1 MSFDLDP
8 NVNIDRAE
16 DDNDPEDV
24 ASYLGG
30 EGLYGRVPGGPQV
43 GAANRSQAR
52 GGVGMARGGP
62 VPRSAGQAPSPQGA
76 LGRVPSHLSLA
87 ASAASASVIPTSGY
101 FGSQKRQ
108 AVEINARRV
117 ICPKHARGAH
127 GSRDYARHQEAATKA
142 IPYPFASAKH
152 FHAKNADGE
161 ASNKYANLQ
170 SEYAGNLAKI
180 KTLKR
185 RMDAWDMISPFV
197 IPDFIDPYALSVEDR
212 WGDRK
217 LTGVNLLKNWGKV
230 TLKQC
235 RNWQRD
241 SFDYACTED
250 LTSMEWAKSLM
261 MNSCD
266 VLLVDR
272 IDEKFDELDLY
283 EQGGVTY
290 IKIALDEMFT
300 ISNTVVTTLQGFFEA
315 FAKEGIAKVP
325 NENVRVATEQ
335 IIAVAERLAE
345 VSALPSEST
354 RHILEGFTRCSVIV
368 FRQTFAH
375 LLVAERLQQL
385 RYLTNRNDSSRLID
399 IKRLCKEANDL
410 FNSLNV
416 SNEWNIPSKHRVD
429 ACFNCGDPDHGV
441 PKCPKPIDQN
451 RIDKAKADFSKNG
464 GGRGG
469 GSRRGGDGGRFAGR
483 GRGGGGKQT
492 NTRGKWKGNDAKVSA
507 ALTTNSGIGK
517 HNGKWSMV
525 CKSCGWNTTHTTG
538 YHDKWVADP
547 KSFSLPATHLF
558 WSKSGKNPPEGV
570 GGGSTTP
577 TVAITT
583 TAASVTSGGSLGSR
597 VGPLIAQYK
606 TDTEDGQF
614 ASFLADFERVLN

>member
-1 MSFDLDP
+1 M
-8 NVNIDRAE
+8 
-16 DDNDPEDV
+16 
-24 ASYLGG
+24 GG
-30 EGLYGRVPGGPQV
+30 EGLYGRVPGGSQV
-43 GAANRSQAR
+43 GAANRSQGQPLGDQGLPIERQGQAQAR
-52 GGVGMARGGP
+52 GELGQARGGP
-62 VPRSAGQAPSPQGA
+62 VTRSAGQAPNLQEGT

-87 ASAASASVIPTSGY
+87 ASAASASVLPTSGY

-108 AVEINARRV
+108 AFEINARRV

-266 VLLVDR
+266 VLLIDR
-272 IDEKFDELDLY
+272 IDKKFDELDLY

-325 NENVRVATEQ
+325 NEDVRASTEQ
-335 IIAVAERLAE
+335 IVAVAERLAE
-345 VSALPSEST
+345 VSALPTEST
-354 RHILEGFTRCSVIV
+354 RHILEGFTRCSVII

-375 LLVAERLQQL
+375 LLVAE
-385 RYLTNRNDSSRLID
+385 
-399 IKRLCKEANDL
+399 
-410 FNSLNV
+410 
-416 SNEWNIPSKHRVD
+416 
-429 ACFNCGDPDHGV
+429 
-441 PKCPKPIDQN
+441 
-451 RIDKAKADFSKNG
+451 
-464 GGRGG
+464 
-469 GSRRGGDGGRFAGR
+469 
-483 GRGGGGKQT
+483 
-492 NTRGKWKGNDAKVSA
+492 
-507 ALTTNSGIGK
+507 
-517 HNGKWSMV
+517 
-525 CKSCGWNTTHTTG
+525 
-538 YHDKWVADP
+538 
-547 KSFSLPATHLF
+547 
-558 WSKSGKNPPEGV
+558 
-570 GGGSTTP
+570 
-577 TVAITT
+577 
-583 TAASVTSGGSLGSR
+583 
-597 VGPLIAQYK
+597 
-606 TDTEDGQF
+606 
-614 ASFLADFERVLN
+614 